1 MIRKKLHN
9 MAEEYLRSVRRGE
22 FPKIGVPS
30 RNTSNIVYD
39 DVTKQY
45 VLGDGVVERSAGN
58 VSTAKSMMQL
68 IWAASLSD
76 GLLQQGKTT
85 TMRGLYY
92 ASMSVLPDMFD
103 AQSESDKT
111 IFDLEAVTQTP
122 RELLGVYPA
131 ERNSIYGDMLIQYT
145 VPKYVGK
152 QMRLD
157 AIPDG
162 MSISPALATAEYV
175 KTGAECVIA
184 VEKTDT
190 FTRLYEDGIVDK
202 YKAIIVDL
210 NGQASRNARIVL
222 HRITKQFKLP
232 LYVFT
237 DADPWGMYIARVIS
251 AGSAQSA
258 HLRDL
263 VVPDAK
269 WMGMWATDIT
279 KYDFKVTIPM
289 KEVDIKKCRQTL
301 LDPRFAG
308 DMWQRELKHFIK
320 IRQKVELQAFA
331 EKGLDYITK
340 QYIPMR
346 LES

>member
-1 MIRKKLHN
+1 MTREKLHN
-9 MAEEYLRSVRRGE
+9 MAEEYLESVRKGK
-22 FPKIGVPS
+22 FPKVGVPS

-39 DVTKQY
+39 QIEKQY
-45 VLGDGVVERSAGN
+45 VLGDSVAERSAGN

-68 IWAASLSD
+68 MWAASLSD
-76 GLLQQGKTT
+76 RLLRQGKTT

-92 ASMSVLPDMFD
+92 ASKSILPEMFD
-103 AQSESDKT
+103 AQPESDKT
-111 IFDLEAVTQTP
+111 IFDLESVLETP
-122 RELLGVYPA
+122 RELLGIYPA
-131 ERNSIYGDMLIQYT
+131 DWNSIFGDMVIEWT

-157 AIPDG
+157 ASPDG
-162 MSISPALATAEYV
+162 MSISPSLATAKYI
-175 KTGAECVIA
+175 KTDAECVIA

-190 FTRLYEDGIVDK
+190 FTRCYEDGIVDK
-202 YKAIIVDL
+202 YKAILVDL

-222 HRITKQFKLP
+222 HRITKQFNLP
-232 LYVFT
+232 LYIFT

-263 VVPDAK
+263 VVHDAK
-269 WMGMWATDIT
+269 WMGVWATDIT
-279 KYDFKVTIPM
+279 EYDFKVTLPM
-289 KEVDIKKCRQTL
+289 SELDIKKCRQTL

-308 DMWQRELKHFIK
+308 DMWQRELKHFLKIK
-320 IRQKVELQAFA
+320 QKVELQAFA

-346 LES
+346 LEL